1 MGNKRLTIVQIND
14 EHGYLDLHQE
24 LFWQGRQAI
33 FRQTRGYARLA
44 ALVKQIRAENPN
56 ILFCDNGDT
65 FHGTY
70 PVVQTKGEILV
81 PLLNNLGLD
90 AMTVHWEF
98 AYSPEVLKE
107 RAVEP

>member
-24 LFWQGRQAI
+24 LFWQ
-33 FRQTRGYARLA
+33 
-44 ALVKQIRAENPN
+44 
-56 ILFCDNGDT
+56 
-65 FHGTY
+65 
-70 PVVQTKGEILV
+70 
-81 PLLNNLGLD
+81 NLGLD

-107 RAVEP
+107 RAAEP